1 MINRR
6 ELMIGTAALG
16 AAGVATATRA
26 ADNLVRF
33 PLHVFAQDSAKM
45 ASFRRGV
52 QVMRSRPPS
61 DPTSWFFQAA
71 MHAVSQEAFEDAALA
86 DPKILEV
93 RDFFNQCPH
102 FGAPS
107 AEFLPWHRAYLYF
120 FERILRAASGNPALT
135 LPYWDY
141 TNEAQRTFPREFA
154 RFVVP
159 GSGGNEVN
167 PLYHRNRQL
176 SFVAGTHALTAE
188 AVAIDDLMLEPN
200 FFGRTD
206 EDGFGGGLSD
216 ADAGTK
222 GLIERRPHDQLHFA
236 IGGQIGDVSGAMA
249 DVPRAAFDPIFW
261 VHHSNIDR
269 IWAIWSGDPGRK
281 WGALPPASY
290 FDTDAWI
297 FFDGDGTQKTVQ
309 RRIYF
314 NHRDLGYVYADEDLS
329 KAPLALPPATGGD
342 PGVFD
347 VAARSRAVI
356 AATRA
361 LVFSSTEPTVVNFSD
376 TAKFDSADTT
386 LQDAMASDV
395 DDILVA
401 FNGLSFRNAP
411 LSGFDVYVNPG
422 PADTRASSP
431 YLGTLGL
438 FGLDHSHHGPAG
450 SQSFNVTERL
460 RAMPKTS
467 DLIIKIVPFDLLTSD
482 SEGPLRNGVELEVA
496 SIELQAVSR

>member
-1 MINRR
+1 M
-6 ELMIGTAALG
+6 
-16 AAGVATATRA
+16 
-26 ADNLVRF
+26 
-33 PLHVFAQDSAKM
+33 
-45 ASFRRGV
+45 
-52 QVMRSRPPS
+52 
-61 DPTSWFFQAA
+61 
-71 MHAVSQEAFEDAALA
+71 
-86 DPKILEV
+86 
-93 RDFFNQCPH
+93 
-102 FGAPS
+102 
-107 AEFLPWHRAYLYF
+107 
-120 FERILRAASGNPALT
+120 
-135 LPYWDY
+135 
-141 TNEAQRTFPREFA
+141 
-154 RFVVP
+154 
-159 GSGGNEVN
+159 
-167 PLYHRNRQL
+167 
-176 SFVAGTHALTAE
+176 
-188 AVAIDDLMLEPN
+188 
-200 FFGRTD
+200 
-206 EDGFGGGLSD
+206 
-216 ADAGTK
+216 
-222 GLIERRPHDQLHFA
+222 
-236 IGGQIGDVSGAMA
+236 
-249 DVPRAAFDPIFW
+249 
-261 VHHSNIDR
+261 
-269 IWAIWSGDPGRK
+269 
-281 WGALPPASY
+281 
-290 FDTDAWI
+290 
-297 FFDGDGTQKTVQ
+297 
-309 RRIYF
+309 
-314 NHRDLGYVYADEDLS
+314 YADEDLS